1 MAQTVMKSKAL
12 LLGAI
17 LVALPVAEVFVVSQ
31 TMVGTVDPGELRIIF
46 VTMFRLAFAQ
56 VIKFA
61 ARALTREETSS
72 V

>member
-1 MAQTVMKSKAL
+1 MKTP

-31 TMVGTVDPGELRIIF
+31 KMVRTVDQGELRIIS
-46 VTMFRLAFAQ
+46 VAMFRLAFAQ
-56 VIKFA
+56 VVKFA
-61 ARALTREETSS
+61 ARALTRKENSS

>member
-1 MAQTVMKSKAL
+1 MKTP

-31 TMVGTVDPGELRIIF
+31 KMVGTVDQGELRIIS
-46 VTMFRLAFAQ
+46 VAMFRLAFAQ

-61 ARALTREETSS
+61 ARALTRKEFFS

>member
-1 MAQTVMKSKAL
+1 MAQTAMKLKTP

-31 TMVGTVDPGELRIIF
+31 AMVRTVDQGELRIIS
-46 VTMFRLAFAQ
+46 VLAFAQ
-56 VIKFA
+56 MIKFA
-61 ARALTREETSS
+61 ARALTGKDSSS